1 MMIPRGL
8 FGWSPP
14 HVQPLTPVSE
24 VSEPPESPSPYLDFG
39 SEPVQLDDETQGE
52 ELDGVE
58 QPQAAV
64 PFVKLFEYATPVDWL
79 LMSLGFAA
87 AAAHGVALP
96 LFLHYFGKIINLFG
110 TYKLRESGPLDYLEQ
125 ESSKYALYIVYISG
139 GVLLAGWIEIC
150 CWIYTGERQAA
161 VIRSKYVQIL
171 LKQDMAFFDTYGS
184 RGSIVSQ
191 VSNDA
196 LLVQYVLSEKVGN
209 YVHNMATC
217 ISGFAVGFVNCWQIA
232 LLTLGTAPFIVA
244 AGGISNLF
252 LNRLAEM
259 VQEAYAEA
267 AAIAEQAIS
276 YVRTV
281 YSYANETT
289 VKYSYA
295 NALQATLRYGVLIS
309 LVQGVG
315 LGFIYGI
322 ALCSCSL
329 QFWVG
334 RFLIK
339 RKVVSGGEIIAAVF
353 AIILSGLGLNQAA
366 TNFQAF
372 DQGRIAA
379 HRLFEMITRIM
390 PPPAPPPEAKTLSEV
405 QGTIELR
412 NVYFSYP
419 SSPDIPILSGLYL
432 TIPARKTVALVG
444 SNGSGKSSV
453 ISLIERFYD
462 PTLGE
467 VLLDGENIKNLKA
480 DWLRSQIG
488 LVSQEPALLATSIRD
503 NILYGRVASTDEI
516 EEAAKMAHAHTFIS
530 SLPAGYDTQV
540 GYGGVVLSEEKML
553 KLAVA
558 RAVLKNPPILLLD
571 EATSNLDA
579 DAERSVQEALDI
591 LMLGRSTVVIAHR
604 LASIRNADVIAVLQE
619 GLLVEHGT
627 HDELIRVDGSYADL
641 IRFQETAKPARRSR
655 RFTVS
660 PFPVS
665 DQPSPPSTLPRSNT
679 PPLCKSP
686 SLKRQNGVRL
696 PDFAK
701 LIESPPNPSPP
712 PGKKNDSGDLSSESF
727 EKHMG
732 LGAPA
737 IRWQETPD
745 VPALQ
750 NLNVD
755 AQPSGQVQESHSPKS
770 SFEALPGKNA
780 LEALKN
786 LEVPSLPSLPPLDVR
801 PSHKRQGSNISDPES
816 PVSPL
821 LTTDPRRERSHSKNY
836 TRTISELVETEEK
849 HEPPEM
855 FHSEK
860 PSLLRLARLSSPEW
874 FCALLGSVGAA
885 LFGSFNPLFAFIL
898 SELVQTY
905 YYAQGDELKK
915 QVSKWC
921 LIIMGMGIVTVLVNF
936 LQHFYFGI
944 MGEKM
949 TERVRRLMFSA
960 ILRNEVGWFDKEENS
975 IDVLSIRLANDAT
988 YVRAAFSN
996 RLSVLIQD
1004 ATSILVVL
1012 MVGMLVDWRL
1022 AVLGLATF
1030 FPLTFAAVTQ
1040 QLWMMGFSGDIR
1052 EGHSKARRVLEE
1064 AVANIHNI
1072 FAFNAERKVLHLF
1085 KQQMKVPLWRSFVR
1099 GQVSGIV
1106 FGVSQFFLFASN
1118 ALVLWYSA
1126 RLLKIHTQFQQSEFP
1141 RPLRGY
1147 LVFSFVTFV
1156 MIEAFGLAPL
1166 ILKRR
1171 KSIVPV
1177 FAIIDRKPKV
1187 ESDDHVGLK
1196 PVHVDGRL
1204 EFQDV
1209 EFMYPTKPDIV
1220 ILHNFN
1226 LKVEAGQTVAIV
1238 GTAGSG
1244 KTSVLSLLERF
1255 YEPQYGRILLDGKDL
1270 KLFNV
1275 RWLRSHMGLVQQE
1288 PVLFSTTI
1296 RENIMY
1302 ARPNATEAEMTEAA
1316 RIANAHHFICSLP
1329 HGYDTHIGMRGLQL
1343 SPGQRL
1349 RIVIARVVLKNPPI
1363 LLIDE
1368 ASSAVEA
1375 DSNRVVQEALDHL
1388 IMGSRTTIVVAHRLA
1403 LLRRVDLVA
1412 LLHDGQ
1418 IVEEG
1423 SHDTLMTKLGLY
1435 ARLMQPQF
1443 NRNLRQH
1450 RNT

>member
-1 MMIPRGL
+1 MISRGL

-39 SEPVQLDDETQGE
+39 SEQIQLDEEPQGE

-64 PFVKLFEYATPVDWL
+64 PFLKLFAYATPLDWL
-79 LMSLGFAA
+79 LMGLGFAA
-87 AAAHGVALP
+87 AVAHGVALP
-96 LFLHYFGKIINLFG
+96 LFLHFFGKIINLFG
-110 TYKLRESGPLDYLEQ
+110 TYRQDFEGGSAVTYLNDEC
-125 ESSKYALYIVYISG
+125 SKYALYIVYISG

-281 YSYANETT
+281 YSFANETT

-339 RKVVSGGEIIAAVF
+339 KHGVTGGEIIAAVF

-379 HRLFEMITRIM
+379 HRLFDMISRII
-390 PPPAPPPEAKTLSEV
+390 PPPAPPPEAKILSDV

-467 VLLDGENIKNLKA
+467 VLLDGENIKGLKA

-488 LVSQEPALLATSIRD
+488 LVSQEAALLASSIRD
-503 NILYGRVASTDEI
+503 NILYGRIASIDEI

-530 SLPAGYDTQV
+530 SLPEGYDTQV
-540 GYGGVVLSEEKML
+540 GYGGLVLSEEKML
-553 KLAVA
+553 KLAIA

-655 RFTVS
+655 RFEVS

-665 DQPSPPSTLPRSNT
+665 DQLSPPSTAPRSAT

-712 PGKKNDSGDLSSESF
+712 PGKKHDSSDFSSDSF
-727 EKHMG
+727 DKHMG
-732 LGAPA
+732 LSAPA
-737 IRWQETPD
+737 IRWHEIPD
-745 VPALQ
+745 APALQ
-750 NLNVD
+750 SLNLE
-755 AQPSGQVQESHSPKS
+755 AQPSTQTQESHSPKT
-770 SFEALPGKNA
+770 SFEALPSKTSFEGS
-780 LEALKN
+780 LKN
-786 LEVPSLPSLPPLDVR
+786 LEVPSLPPLEVR
-801 PSHKRQGSNISDPES
+801 PPHQRQASNMSDPES

-821 LTTDPRRERSHSKNY
+821 LTSDPRRERSHSKNY

-849 HEPPEM
+849 HEPPEV
-855 FHSEK
+855 FISEK
-860 PSLLRLARLSSPEW
+860 PSLMRLAKLSSPEW
-874 FCALLGSVGAA
+874 FCALLGSLGAA
-885 LFGSFNPLFAFIL
+885 LFGSFNPLFGFIL
-898 SELVQTY
+898 SELVHTY
-905 YYAQGDELKK
+905 YNAEGDDLKK

-921 LIIMGMGIVTVLVNF
+921 LIIMGMGIVTVVVNF

-975 IDVLSIRLANDAT
+975 IDVLSMRLANDAT

-1012 MVGMLVDWRL
+1012 LVGMLMDWRL
-1022 AVLGLATF
+1022 AVVGLATF
-1030 FPLTFAAVTQ
+1030 LPLTFAAVTQ

-1099 GQVSGIV
+1099 GQVSGLV

-1118 ALVLWYSA
+1118 AMVLWYSA
-1126 RLLKIHTQFQQSEFP
+1126 RLLERHAQFQEAEFP

-1171 KSIVPV
+1171 YSILPV

-1187 ESDDHVGLK
+1187 ESEDHVGLK
-1196 PVHVDGRL
+1196 PAQIAGRL

-1209 EFMYPTKPDIV
+1209 EFMYPTKPEIV

-1244 KTSVLSLLERF
+1244 KTSVLSLMERF

-1270 KLFNV
+1270 KLLNV

-1375 DSNRVVQEALDHL
+1375 DSNRVVQEALDQL

-1403 LLRRVDLVA
+1403 LLRRVDTVA

-1450 RNT
+1450 RSS